1 VEVRLGHQVFVQEN
15 QRRRGY
21 RPRGD
26 EEESFQLGK
35 LFRSGYV
42 MDDIGERGGVAYT
55 GTRAVIFELLPVVI
69 EDWSGVVVV
78 GGHGEERA
86 THICLEDV
94 WMGGGKWRFFLLGL
108 VWSWVVCVYDELMIR
123 SMITAIS
130 ILLRLNTCS
139 LSPRSPHHAS
149 SSLSSSSSSSMVFR
163 ISPTASRTSPFFPMP
178 HTTFVKRLN
187 RRSLSSSS
195 SKSPPRIFSS
205 G

>member
-1 VEVRLGHQVFVQEN
+1 MFVQEN

-69 EDWSGVVVV
+69 EDWIGVVVV

-108 VWSWVVCVYDELMIR
+108 VGRGSCAFTM
-123 SMITAIS
+123 
-130 ILLRLNTCS
+130 N
-139 LSPRSPHHAS
+139 
-149 SSLSSSSSSSMVFR
+149 
-163 ISPTASRTSPFFPMP
+163 
-178 HTTFVKRLN
+178 
-187 RRSLSSSS
+187 
-195 SKSPPRIFSS
+195 
-205 G
+205 